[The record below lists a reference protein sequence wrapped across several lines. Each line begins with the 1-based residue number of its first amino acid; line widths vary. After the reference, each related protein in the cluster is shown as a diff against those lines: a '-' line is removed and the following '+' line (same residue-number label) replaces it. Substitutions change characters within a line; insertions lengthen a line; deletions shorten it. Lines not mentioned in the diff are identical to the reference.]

1 MEKYRVIVNP
11 AAGSGSAKKVIPEI
25 ERRLNEA
32 GLNYGL
38 LQTKCA
44 GHAIELALEASMMG
58 CKVVV
63 AAGGDGTVN
72 EVINGLI
79 KAEQH
84 GASPVAMG
92 VLSIGRGNDFAHGV
106 GIPYVLEEAIDLL
119 LKDQRRLIDIGL
131 VTGGKYPQGRY
142 FGNCVGVG
150 FDAITTIEVSKLPRL
165 GGFLSFLIAV
175 LKTIFLYNRGP
186 LAQIKFDEQSLTMR
200 TLLISVMNGR
210 RLGGGFWMAPRAESD
225 DGYFDLCI
233 AQEVSRGRIFTLIPH
248 FLRGSQNS
256 QKEITTGRAAHISIT
271 ASEGY
276 LPAQS
281 DGEIISIDG
290 KSLEIEL
297 LSRRMEVVAYTPE
310 KK

>member
-1 MEKYRVIVNP
+1 MEKCRVIVNP
-11 AAGSGSAKKVIPEI
+11 AAGGGSAKRAVPEI
-25 ERRLNEA
+25 KRMLDEA
-32 GLNYGL
+32 ALDYRL
-38 LQTKCA
+38 LQTENS

-106 GIPYVLEEAIDLL
+106 GIPYGLDKAVDLL

-150 FDAITTIEVSKLPRL
+150 FDAITTIEVSNLPRL

-175 LKTIFLYNRGP
+175 MKTIFLYNRGP

-210 RLGGGFWMAPRAESD
+210 RLGGGFRMAPKAESD

-233 AQEVSRGRIFTLIPH
+233 AQEVSRGRIITLIPH

-256 QKEITTGRAAHISIT
+256 QKEITTGRATHISIT

-297 LSRRMEVVAYTPE
+297 LPRRLEVVAYTPE